1 MVSTNTLTLAVMVG
15 GYITQYH
22 LDTLIN
28 RYFIGIDIFDNVH
41 PPPTRVSQSYM
52 YIETVFIIFLEMMDA
67 KLNICGSIGL
77 DVNNFIMLPI
87 LHLRRTCTLNQE
99 NPCMYLE

>member
-41 PPPTRVSQSYM
+41 PPSRVSQSY
-52 YIETVFIIFLEMMDA
+52 IETAFIIFLEKMDA

-77 DVNNFIMLPI
+77 DVINFIMLPI